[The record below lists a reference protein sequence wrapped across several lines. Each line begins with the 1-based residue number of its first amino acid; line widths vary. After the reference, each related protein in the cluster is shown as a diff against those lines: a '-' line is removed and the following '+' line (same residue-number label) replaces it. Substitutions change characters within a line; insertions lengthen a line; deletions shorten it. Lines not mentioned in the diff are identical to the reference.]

1 MHHESQ
7 HCSSDFFAKRNTAYG
22 KKAKR
27 DVESMAEGKNDGQ
40 DTIFELIGRLCGD
53 WRKPW
58 PRIIY
63 VTTSI
68 TSKSCEMATNG
79 DRNFDRLIQ
88 RLTCFTCSVRHLNTQ
103 STLSSPAGII
113 IFARMGHTS
122 MRRVLNDVIL
132 RYSFHVHRDWEFN
145 VIIFVSCEA
154 PRREQVYRNLIAW
167 RCSLVEQKAE
177 FLWYDL

>member
-7 HCSSDFFAKRNTAYG
+7 HCSNDFFTKRNTAYE

-27 DVESMAEGKNDGQ
+27 DVESMAEGKNDDQ

-68 TSKSCEMATNG
+68 TSKSREMATNG
-79 DRNFDRLIQ
+79 DRNFDRLNPEIN
-88 RLTCFTCSVRHLNTQ
+88 LFHVLHPTPEHPKHSEFTCRDHYFCSYGAHINETSVKRRYFTVF
-103 STLSSPAGII
+103 LS
-113 IFARMGHTS
+113 
-122 MRRVLNDVIL
+122 
-132 RYSFHVHRDWEFN
+132 
-145 VIIFVSCEA
+145 
-154 PRREQVYRNLIAW
+154 
-167 RCSLVEQKAE
+167 CSS
-177 FLWYDL
+177 